1 MLRPHLSSRSIKT
14 FSELLFLHDTDADQ
28 AGDAKEQQSDQQC
41 DEGHDACIDGRH
53 GVQHRQ
59 KVNTDEFQSVKRQP
73 ADDKQ
78 PMRTMRPLSPP
89 NLSWNGSIR
98 ARITNIMDRIK
109 NALNHVSALGWIP
122 LRKPTDMA
130 IIIAST
136 QAQQP
141 RIAPK
146 IYFSTA

>member
-59 KVNTDEFQSVKRQP
+59 KVNTDEFQSVRSQP

-78 PMRTMRPLSPP
+78 KDDAASF
-89 NLSWNGSIR
+89 
-98 ARITNIMDRIK
+98 
-109 NALNHVSALGWIP
+109 SAEFKLEWKHQGEDN
-122 LRKPTDMA
+122 KHHGQD
-130 IIIAST
+130 
-136 QAQQP
+136 
-141 RIAPK
+141 
-146 IYFSTA
+146 